1 MWENLNI
8 DYILKYSYFC
18 RPKTRSKIL
27 ASEICNI
34 REIIIGQVF
43 QFLVFER
50 KMNIRLSINL
60 IIHVII

>member
-1 MWENLNI
+1 MWENLDI

-18 RPKTRSKIL
+18 GPKTRSKIL

-34 REIIIGQVF
+34 RGIIIGQAF

-50 KMNIRLSINL
+50 KINI
-60 IIHVII
+60 

>member
-1 MWENLNI
+1 MWENLDI

-18 RPKTRSKIL
+18 GPKTRSKIL

-34 REIIIGQVF
+34 RGIIIGQAF

-50 KMNIRLSINL
+50 KLNI
-60 IIHVII
+60 